1 MAKNHHGPTN
11 PGEGKRQA
19 KELELRA
26 QREKKRADTAKL
38 HHWMDLAKEQRD
50 IREKREERV
59 AELSTLRHA
68 KKQILRRYG

>member
-1 MAKNHHGPTN
+1 MAKNHHGPSR
-11 PGEGKRQA
+11 PDEGKRQA

-38 HHWMDLAKEQRD
+38 HRWMDLAKEQREK
-50 IREKREERV
+50 REKRDERV